1 MHTRDALKAGESQQR
16 IFLLNAWRETNIF
29 SEKEKA
35 VLALTVEMTL
45 IANKGVSEEVYNE
58 VSTHFNDEELST
70 IMMCILAINA
80 LNRIAIAN
88 KLEIDDLE

>member
-35 VLALTVEMTL
+35 VLALTVGTFRKQNNFCFFL
-45 IANKGVSEEVYNE
+45 IIKY
-58 VSTHFNDEELST
+58 
-70 IMMCILAINA
+70 
-80 LNRIAIAN
+80 
-88 KLEIDDLE
+88 K